1 MQEDITLKCL
11 IIKLNT
17 KNSTLGK
24 FCLVILFFVKIDLLQ
39 ISSNFNL
46 LSCLRKKNL
55 LDTPVSALMTQD
67 SAVSPEQ
74 DLEHQE
80 LAEDRE

>member
-1 MQEDITLKCL
+1 MNL
-11 IIKLNT
+11 
-17 KNSTLGK
+17 S
-24 FCLVILFFVKIDLLQ
+24 FVKIDLFGIL
-39 ISSNFNL
+39 SNCNL

-67 SAVSPEQ
+67 SAVSPGQ

-80 LAEDRE
+80 LAEDRERAEG